1 MNDNLYGV
9 QDIRGSTSVDL
20 SKGIVVCP
28 LLSFYFF
35 ISFFIFILFFD
46 GLNGSFYFSHLYT
59 LGSFNLSSLGS
70 FNLSTLGPFP
80 HFRGNTLY
88 ITKSI
93 EDISH
98 FTKYSNHK
106 EDVTIMMYANVCL
119 CQGSRICND
128 TSASCSND

>member
-9 QDIRGSTSVDL
+9 QDIRWSMSVDL

-35 ISFFIFILFFD
+35 FSFFYFFVFFWWPQWLFLF
-46 GLNGSFYFSHLYT
+46 LSH
-59 LGSFNLSSLGS
+59 LSSLGS
-70 FNLSTLGPFP
+70 FYLSTLGSFP

-88 ITKSI
+88 IKKSI
-93 EDISH
+93 EDLSH
-98 FTKYSNHK
+98 FTRYSIHK

-119 CQGSRICND
+119 CQCSRICND
-128 TSASCSND
+128 TSVSCSNA

>member
-35 ISFFIFILFFD
+35 FSFFLFF
-46 GLNGSFYFSHLYT
+46 YFLVASMALSIS
-59 LGSFNLSSLGS
+59 LICPLWDLLILSSLGS
-70 FNLSTLGPFP
+70 FNLSTLGSFP

-88 ITKSI
+88 ITKGI
-93 EDISH
+93 EDLSH
-98 FTKYSNHK
+98 FTKVLKS
-106 EDVTIMMYANVCL
+106 
-119 CQGSRICND
+119 
-128 TSASCSND
+128 